1 MVAVIVFTF
10 QLKHTHFLVTHLVN
24 LMYCKSKCAM
34 GNLLNFQLLMG
45 IGYNTNLTSDQFWS
59 PLIISISSYTVY
71 PYGEYRPH
79 YGHMMVYGFNSS
91 PHC

>member
-59 PLIISISSYTVY
+59 PLIISISSYV
-71 PYGEYRPH
+71 PIWRI
-79 YGHMMVYGFNSS
+79 
-91 PHC
+91 